1 MYKKI
6 IINNIET
13 IYLVSD
19 EGQVINTKTNKILK
33 GSVKNNGYR
42 EYQLIFE
49 GKRKYV
55 LGHRLVAE
63 AFIENPYNKNQVNH
77 INGDKLDNR
86 VANLE
91 WVSASENNKHAWD
104 TNLNQPNIL
113 RAVIQKD
120 LDGNI
125 ISEFNS
131 IAEASRQTGCHHSKI
146 IAVSNGDRKTTGGF
160 IWEWKEAF
168 EKKDIGK
175 KKKVAQILDGNVI
188 NIFDSVSEASRQ
200 TGSNRK
206 GISAVCG
213 GKQKTCNGY
222 FWSFVND
229 DIVQ

>member
-125 ISEFNS
+125 I
-131 IAEASRQTGCHHSKI
+131 
-146 IAVSNGDRKTTGGF
+146 
-160 IWEWKEAF
+160 
-168 EKKDIGK
+168 
-175 KKKVAQILDGNVI
+175 

>member
-91 WVSASENNKHAWD
+91 WVTVGENNKQA
-104 TNLNQPNIL
+104 
-113 RAVIQKD
+113 
-120 LDGNI
+120 
-125 ISEFNS
+125 
-131 IAEASRQTGCHHSKI
+131 
-146 IAVSNGDRKTTGGF
+146 
-160 IWEWKEAF
+160 
-168 EKKDIGK
+168 
-175 KKKVAQILDGNVI
+175 
-188 NIFDSVSEASRQ
+188 
-200 TGSNRK
+200 
-206 GISAVCG
+206 
-213 GKQKTCNGY
+213 
-222 FWSFVND
+222 
-229 DIVQ
+229 